1 MKLNLDDLLGDAP
14 VCKALEWELLGVSGP
29 FRLLLTV
36 IAYRIEVTCSAQWNR
51 GIRVCVVE
59 ED

>member
-1 MKLNLDDLLGDAP
+1 MKLNLDDLLRDAS
-14 VCKALEWELLGVSGP
+14 VCKVLEWELLGVSGP
-29 FRLLLTV
+29 FHILLTV
-36 IAYRIEVTCSAQWNR
+36 IAYRIEVTGSAQWKR